1 MASDVNYHE
10 SNLVRSMLFGE
21 LAGVTSNTVAMATDI
36 ADSSFLRL
44 SFTQDSINGPELDT
58 KGALWVKYLHNNYDI
73 DGMSSSFG
81 NLESSNSYDGVT
93 VGLDLA
99 KYNNMQFGI
108 ALSYVEGDGDGYGVE
123 NDYDMWGA
131 TIYGNINNEI
141 YNFMADI
148 SYSVGDNELKGNVNG
163 KSLTADRDLSVL
175 SIGTRFERLF
185 KFDNTQLVPYV
196 GLRFM
201 NVNAD
206 NYTTYYAGKK
216 AFDNDADNQNIWSIP
231 LGVSLRNETHTDNG
245 WTITPNVNLA
255 YIWNFG
261 DTDSKV
267 NVNSGTGAA
276 SFNYDVIDSG
286 SILGSVGLEATYNNL
301 RLGAGYSYQK
311 GNDSDSNKFMV
322 DFNYSF

>member
-1 MASDVNYHE
+1 MANSLGRFGGLVRGITDGAFDNTANTNAGATELLKDMVTDVNYHE

-44 SFTQDSINGPELDT
+44 SFTQDSINGPELDA

-185 KFDNTQLVPYV
+185 KFDNTQLV
-196 GLRFM
+196 LC
-201 NVNAD
+201 
-206 NYTTYYAGKK
+206 
-216 AFDNDADNQNIWSIP
+216 W
-231 LGVSLRNETHTDNG
+231 
-245 WTITPNVNLA
+245 ITLH
-255 YIWNFG
+255 
-261 DTDSKV
+261 
-267 NVNSGTGAA
+267 
-276 SFNYDVIDSG
+276 
-286 SILGSVGLEATYNNL
+286 EC
-301 RLGAGYSYQK
+301 QC
-311 GNDSDSNKFMV
+311 
-322 DFNYSF
+322 